1 VDDLP
6 DPRTGRQVREY
17 VAGVTRWR
25 RWLDFL
31 IDHFYRGQAM
41 QMEPT
46 LRQVLRIGL
55 YDLFLLDTP
64 PHAALHEA
72 VELAKRLVRPGA
84 GGLVNGILRSA
95 LRAAGDL
102 PQPAMQDEAERLA
115 IRYSHPTWMVRRW
128 LERYGAE
135 ETRRLL
141 EANNARPVYGVRV
154 NTHHITPEAFHARLD
169 EEGISW
175 EASPYLDDFVR
186 IRRLQPVIQAGLLA
200 DGSCMVQDEG
210 AGLVVRLL
218 DPQPDETVLD
228 ACAAPGG
235 KALYAASRMQGR
247 GRVLAYD
254 VHPGRIRLVS
264 QAAGTLGLTNVVA
277 EAADLRDLAGQQ
289 PPPAADRVLL
299 DVPCSGLGVLAKRA
313 DLRWQRT
320 PEDMAE
326 LVALQDDLLDAAAA
340 LVRPGG
346 VLVYSTCTIEPEENE
361 DRVSAFLERHGAFVQ
376 RSAGG
381 LVPEGLATAEG
392 FYAALPHR
400 DGIDGAFAARL
411 ERRRS

>member
-1 VDDLP
+1 
-6 DPRTGRQVREY
+6 
-17 VAGVTRWR
+17 
-25 RWLDFL
+25 
-31 IDHFYRGQAM
+31 
-41 QMEPT
+41 
-46 LRQVLRIGL
+46 
-55 YDLFLLDTP
+55 
-64 PHAALHEA
+64 
-72 VELAKRLVRPGA
+72 
-84 GGLVNGILRSA
+84 
-95 LRAAGDL
+95 
-102 PQPAMQDEAERLA
+102 
-115 IRYSHPTWMVRRW
+115 MVRRW

-381 LVPEGLATAEG
+381 LVPEGLVTAEG
-392 FYAALPHR
+392 FYAALPHL